1 MRERRATLAVA
12 QVGAGD
18 LGGLVLVRPSRQR
31 RAERK
36 QWVVQDDELTVAGQA
51 DIGLERLDPAGERR
65 VERLDGG
72 VRAVGAAESV
82 RNQKRRAD
90 TRMGAGKTRR
100 GVTELSPGRDH
111 PVTTPAATAY
121 PSAVSRAMIRGCPAI
136 VGSSSTSTE
145 RKPACSARPVSP
157 SRVKPQ

>member
-1 MRERRATLAVA
+1 MRERRAPLAVA
-12 QVGAGD
+12 QVGARNLAGS
-18 LGGLVLVRPSRQR
+18 VLVRPSGQR

-36 QWVVQDDELTVAGQA
+36 QWVMEDDELTVAGQA
-51 DIGLERLDPAGERR
+51 DVGLERLDPAGERR

-82 RNQKRRAD
+82 RNQERRAD

-100 GVTELSPGRDH
+100 DVTELSPGRDH

-121 PSAVSRAMIRGCPAI
+121 PSAVSRAMIRGCPSI
-136 VGSSSTSTE
+136 TVSSSISTE
-145 RKPACSARPVSP
+145 RNPEFSARPVSP